1 MSGSPMRVLI
11 AGQEPGALN
20 CSSCNF
26 ARVKIKLSFVVSLL
40 RKMEGPLVVSSKH
53 ERFSFSWQL
62 YLEKIYGRVLV
73 SSKLERRSW
82 GNSIG
87 HVEKALQF
95 KKRDRE

>member
-26 ARVKIKLSFVVSLL
+26 AHVKIKLSFVVSLL

-62 YLEKIYGRVLV
+62 YLEKYMEV
-73 SSKLERRSW
+73 SWLAQSLKDAV
-82 GNSIG
+82 GG
-87 HVEKALQF
+87 TALGMWR
-95 KKRDRE
+95 KHYNLDRE